1 MSGHTCTQ
9 HLAGDRLCYKAC
21 GCRCDDCTEMHHWH
35 LLGAPQ
41 ADPAL
46 YLQDLSDGACVGTR
60 GFTELPQ
67 EDQWTAC
74 AGCPVR
80 DRCPC
85 PTPKPVGH
93 VVPDEPIQ
101 PLPAQR
107 RHGPIRDAD
116 WLIAEVTRLREAGV
130 ADPDALAALI
140 GYRQT
145 NSLRER
151 LRALGRSDLW
161 PGRRGRYRKP
171 RYTQVDTYIEA
182 IEGGASLAE
191 LIDRFGVHQSSIARS
206 LDRAGRADLWKRIK
220 PASMRDRRAA

>member
-1 MSGHTCTQ
+1 MSDHTCPL
-9 HLAGDRLCYKAC
+9 HLAGDRLCYKGC
-21 GCRCDDCTEMHHWH
+21 GCRCDDCTEMHRWH

-46 YLQDLSDGACVGTR
+46 YLQDLSEGACVGTR

-67 EDQWTAC
+67 EDQWKAC

-161 PGRRGRYRKP
+161 PGRRGPYRKP
-171 RYTQVDTYIEA
+171 TSRGPHGFIDA
-182 IEGGASLAE
+182 IEKGLLLPDLVA
-191 LIDRFGVHQSSIARS
+191 RFSVQPESIKRA
-206 LDRAGRADLWKRIK
+206 LQRAGRGDLWQRI
-220 PASMRDRRAA
+220 AHRERRVA